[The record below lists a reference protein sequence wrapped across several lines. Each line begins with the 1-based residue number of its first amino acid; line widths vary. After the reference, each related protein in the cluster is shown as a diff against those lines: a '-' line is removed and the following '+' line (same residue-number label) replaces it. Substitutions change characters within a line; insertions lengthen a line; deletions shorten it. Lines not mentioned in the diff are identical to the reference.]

1 MCGRYFDFDTL
12 KIPPSCLGV
21 SKWDLCGWVV
31 IPTGW
36 VPLCLVTLISPEMQ
50 WILPGVIMNRFRQE
64 LPRSANVL
72 CTDELRCQLH

>member
-21 SKWDLCGWVV
+21 SKWDLCCWVV

-36 VPLCLVTLISPEMQ
+36 VPLCLVTLTSPEMQ
-50 WILPGVIMNRFRQE
+50 RILPGVIMNRFRQE